1 MPNQISQGI
10 EALEAIETAINRSR
24 TTKKKLIE
32 LSNDFYQAIPMSS
45 GYATLPVIDTQEMV
59 DEKFELMTLMEIVD

>member
-24 TTKKKLIE
+24 TTKKKMIE
-32 LSNDFYQAIPMSS
+32 LSNDFYQAIPIHLQMLQVWQ
-45 GYATLPVIDTQEMV
+45 YAKLV
-59 DEKFELMTLMEIVD
+59 ELERKQ